1 MKKKNMVLPSDVE
14 KVRLDIFHKSDPV
27 QHCQRKIM
35 VGCGIYFGFHRRS
48 EHASLQQCNSQRE
61 LKEDKKLKV
70 STHNK

>member
-1 MKKKNMVLPSDVE
+1 MKKKDMVLPSDVE
-14 KVRLDIFHKSDPV
+14 KVRLDIFDENDPV
-27 QHCQRKIM
+27 QYCQKIM